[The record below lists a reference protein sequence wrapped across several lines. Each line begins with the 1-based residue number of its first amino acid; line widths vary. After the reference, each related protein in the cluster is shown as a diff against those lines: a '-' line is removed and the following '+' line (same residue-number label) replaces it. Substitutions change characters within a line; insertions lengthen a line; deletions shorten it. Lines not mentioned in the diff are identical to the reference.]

1 MSKNRADI
9 QFKVLAILTGG
20 DIGQIPS
27 AEDATVINGYIDD
40 EVDELNAD
48 GTIYIADPDDLPNE
62 LFLTFCKIVANA
74 AADEFGAQSNEQ
86 VAMQYPQ
93 PASRDS
99 PSDAWIWSASHGI
112 FLVAGLYE
120 NLMMPQQQPQS
131 LWQGISQPLVPPQV
145 GNDPLSQM
153 LARATA
159 AARSSRIHADD

>member
-86 VAMQYPQ
+86 VAMQYRNRLRVIARQTP
-93 PASRDS
+93 
-99 PSDAWIWSASHGI
+99 GY
-112 FLVAGLYE
+112 G
-120 NLMMPQQQPQS
+120 
-131 LWQGISQPLVPPQV
+131 PQV
-145 GNDPLSQM
+145 
-153 LARATA
+153 TEYF
-159 AARSSRIHADD
+159 